1 MPIGFLG
8 LGTMGLPMA
17 HNLLRG
23 GFELSV
29 WNRSP
34 ERAQPLREAGATVV
48 MQARDAAHG
57 PLLFSMLADDDAVRQ
72 IVLEG
77 GVLDALPA
85 GSVHV
90 NMATISVALARELTA
105 LHAERGIAYVA
116 APVLGRVDVAQ
127 AGNLNILAAGDAAA
141 LARVRPMFD
150 VLGQRTWPIGNAPEQ
165 ANAVKL
171 AANVCLASA
180 IGAMAEAST
189 LARGHGVETTQFL
202 DMLTSTLFAAP
213 AYQGYARLIM
223 QRQYLPAGFTATLGR
238 KDVDLAIQAAAQ
250 KQVPMPLGELLRAE
264 LDAAIAH
271 GDGNADWA
279 VLAEV
284 AARRAGQA

>member
-34 ERAQPLREAGATVV
+34 ERAQSLREAGATVV

-72 IVLEG
+72 TVLEG

-105 LHAERGIAYVA
+105 LHAERGTAYVA

-171 AANVCLASA
+171 AANFCLASA
-180 IGAMAEAST
+180 IGAMAEASA
-189 LARGHGVETTQFL
+189 LARGHGVETTRFL
-202 DMLTSTLFAAP
+202 EMLTSTLFAAP
-213 AYQGYARLIM
+213 AYQGYARLIA

>member
-8 LGTMGLPMA
+8 MGTMGLPMA

-23 GFELSV
+23 GFEISV

-34 ERAQPLREAGATVV
+34 ERARSLRDAGATVV
-48 MQARDAAHG
+48 DAPVGAACG
-57 PLLFSMLADDDAVRQ
+57 PLLFSMLADDAAVRQ
-72 IVLEG
+72 TVLDG

-90 NMATISVALARELTA
+90 NMATISVALAHELTA

-116 APVLGRVDVAQ
+116 APVLGRVDVAE
-127 AGNLNILAAGDAAA
+127 AGKLNILAAGDAAA
-141 LARVRPMFD
+141 LARVQPMFD
-150 VLGQRTWPIGNAPEQ
+150 VLGQKTWHIGDTPEQ

-171 AANVCLASA
+171 AANFCLASA
-180 IGAMAEAST
+180 IGAMAEASA
-189 LARGHGVETTQFL
+189 LARGHGVDATQFL
-202 DMLTSTLFAAP
+202 GMLTTTLFAAP
-213 AYQGYARLIM
+213 AYQGYGKLIM
-223 QRQYLPAGFTATLGR
+223 QRQYTPAGFTATLGR
-238 KDVDLAIQAAAQ
+238 KDVDLAIQAGAD
-250 KQVPMPLGELLRAE
+250 KQVPMPLGELLRAS
-264 LDAAIAH
+264 LDQAIAH

-284 AARRAGQA
+284 SARRAGQA

>member
-8 LGTMGLPMA
+8 LGTMGMPMA

-34 ERAQPLREAGATVV
+34 ERAQSLRQAGATVV
-48 MQARDAAHG
+48 DAPRDAAHG
-57 PLLFSMLADDDAVRQ
+57 PLLFSMLADDNAVRETL
-72 IVLEG
+72 LER

-90 NMATISVALARELTA
+90 NMATISVALAR
-105 LHAERGIAYVA
+105 V
-116 APVLGRVDVAQ
+116 Q
-127 AGNLNILAAGDAAA
+127 
-141 LARVRPMFD
+141 PMFD
-150 VLGQRTWPIGNAPEQ
+150 VLGQRTWEIGRSPEQ

-171 AANVCLASA
+171 AANFCLASA
-180 IGAMAEAST
+180 IGAMAEASA
-189 LARGHGVETTQFL
+189 LARGHGVEATQFL
-202 DMLTSTLFAAP
+202 GMLTSTLFAAP
-213 AYQGYARLIM
+213 AYQGYGRLIM
-223 QRQYLPAGFTATLGR
+223 QREYLPAGFTATLGR
-238 KDVDLAIQAAAQ
+238 KDVDLAIQAGAD
-250 KQVPMPLGELLRAE
+250 KQVPMPLGELLRVG
-264 LDAAIAH
+264 LDEAIAH

-284 AARRAGQA
+284 SARRAGQVA